1 MINHKSAK
9 IVVTIVAFENNN
21 IKNTN
26 SKNEILLFF
35 HTLFT
40 SK

>member
-26 SKNEILLFF
+26 SKNEIGRGCQD
-35 HTLFT
+35 
-40 SK
+40 